1 MEEGGGMKEKTG
13 EEEAI
18 LSCISVAFSC
28 QLQINFEFD
37 WSLSH

>member
-1 MEEGGGMKEKTG
+1 MEEEGGGRC
-13 EEEAI
+13 EEGRQEGRRSKS

-37 WSLSH
+37 